1 MAGNQKLAPR
11 LTVDPKKKWKRVNWD
26 LHSAVGFWTLAFVII
41 WGVTGVYFA
50 FPEPFRN
57 AVGMFAPLEQMA
69 PPPEKNDFPADDEVL
84 PLSRL
89 IAIAEQKIPGKVNGW
104 IGLPHHEG
112 ETSAYVYRQ
121 DSYEAGAVVQAVE
134 INAYT
139 GEVVGVRN
147 FHDPLL
153 GDAIL
158 QLFGKLHFGNFG
170 GVSLKIVWTIF
181 KLFPAFLF
189 VTGPLMWW
197 NRVLSKR
204 WKAALRQDH
213 APRRAVKLTL
223 SHLSQGRNSDET
235 APNL

>member
-89 IAIAEQKIPGKVNGW
+89 IAIAEQEISGKVNGW

-112 ETSAYVYRQ
+112 ETSAYVYR
-121 DSYEAGAVVQAVE
+121 
-134 INAYT
+134 
-139 GEVVGVRN
+139 
-147 FHDPLL
+147 
-153 GDAIL
+153 
-158 QLFGKLHFGNFG
+158 
-170 GVSLKIVWTIF
+170 
-181 KLFPAFLF
+181 
-189 VTGPLMWW
+189 
-197 NRVLSKR
+197 
-204 WKAALRQDH
+204 
-213 APRRAVKLTL
+213 
-223 SHLSQGRNSDET
+223 
-235 APNL
+235 